1 VEDAAAGTPLLMD
14 PAITTAMR
22 EIVAGAAAPGADLA
36 FIARAMALPSEGE
49 LLEMV
54 APADPDVI
62 HAARDFVVKSL
73 AADLRPELEAA
84 LAAGPLPPPRSDPH
98 RLRSSL
104 PIVYLCTRTYS
115 PHPPP
120 WHGHPFADRP
130 RTVYQCTRT
139 HTPRAPPCPG
149 S

>member
-1 VEDAAAGTPLLMD
+1 VMD

-22 EIVAGAAAPGADLA
+22 SIVGGAAAPGADLA

-84 LAAGPLPPPRSDPH
+84 LAAGPPRRTVPH
-98 RLRSSL
+98 RLRSSV

-120 WHGHPFADRP
+120 WPGHSFADRSL
-130 RTVYQCTRT
+130 TVCRCTRA
-139 HTPRAPPCPG
+139 HSPRAPPCPG